1 MKNKKLLTTTALTT
15 VLALTGVTSKLY
27 AQSKSFSG
35 PYISIGVTNQNS
47 DTKITNDETPAAPTA
62 QVYTSSVALDTAW
75 VGFNSSATTII
86 SRAANSLTK
95 KNDNEFIGT
104 ASLGFMLPVD
114 NNFLIGI
121 QGSYIPSGGA
131 KSYTNSYTQSTVA
144 NSGAGTND
152 GSSFTVSAA
161 TGTQSVKLTDKE
173 SWSISLLPS
182 YAVNNDLMLFGK
194 VGYVNFK
201 QTANVS
207 YSLDTASNIQKTN
220 KLDGYVLGI
229 GARYN
234 LDKNLFLSFNF
245 DASKFDKYT
254 ISQTDTATPSYN
266 TTGPDTSVQRLST
279 TIDNDYMYNT
289 TVSIGYKF

>member
-15 VLALTGVTSKLY
+15 IIALTGVTSKLY
-27 AQSKSFSG
+27 AQSKNFSG
-35 PYISIGVTNQNS
+35 PYISIGATNQNS
-47 DTKITNDETPAAPTA
+47 DAKISNNATPAAPA
-62 QVYTSSVALDTAW
+62 AGVYTSSVALDAAFI
-75 VGFNSSATTII
+75 GFNSSATTII

-95 KNDNEFIGT
+95 DNNEFIGT
-104 ASLGFMLPVD
+104 ANIGFMLPVD
-114 NNFLIGI
+114 NNFLVGI
-121 QGSYIPSGGA
+121 QGSYIPSGGD
-131 KSYTNSYTQSTVA
+131 KSYSNSYTRSTVVS
-144 NSGAGTND
+144 SGAGTAGN
-152 GSSFTVSAA
+152 SSFTISAA

-207 YSLDTASNIQKTN
+207 YSLNAASNIQRTN
-220 KLDGYVLGI
+220 KLDGYVLGV

-266 TTGPDTSVQRLST
+266 TTGPNTSVQRLST

-289 TVSIGYKF
+289 TISIGYKF

>member
-15 VLALTGVTSKLY
+15 IIALTGVTSKLY
-27 AQSKSFSG
+27 AQSKNFSG
-35 PYISIGVTNQNS
+35 PYISIGATNQNS
-47 DTKITNDETPAAPTA
+47 DSTISNNRPAADPAAAT
-62 QVYTSSVALDTAW
+62 YTSSITLDAAF

-86 SRAANSLTK
+86 SRAANSLNK
-95 KNDNEFIGT
+95 GDNDFLGT
-104 ASLGFMLPVD
+104 ASIGFMLPVD

-121 QGSYIPSGGA
+121 QGSYIPEGGVRT
-131 KSYTNSYTQSTVA
+131 YDNSYTQSTA
-144 NSGAGTND
+144 AAAGV
-152 GSSFTVSAA
+152 SSFTITAA

-182 YAVNNDLMLFGK
+182 VAVNNDLMLFGK

-207 YSLDTASNIQKTN
+207 YSLDAASNIQRTN
-220 KLDGYVLGI
+220 KLDGYVLGV

-254 ISQTDTATPSYN
+254 ISQTDTSTFNIGTLAPN
-266 TTGPDTSVQRLST
+266 TAAHTLST
-279 TIDNDYMYNT
+279 VIDNDYIYNT
-289 TVSIGYKF
+289 TLSIGYKF

>member
-47 DTKITNDETPAAPTA
+47 DTKITNGTAATPTA
-62 QVYTSSVALDTAW
+62 GIYSSSTAIDAAF
-75 VGFNSSATTII
+75 VGFNSTATTII
-86 SRAANSLTK
+86 SRAANSLAK
-95 KNDNEFIGT
+95 DNNQFIGT
-104 ASLGFMLPVD
+104 AIIGFMLPVD

-121 QGSYIPSGGA
+121 QGSYIPSGGD
-131 KSYTNSYTQSTVA
+131 KSYSNSYTQSTVA
-144 NSGAGTND
+144 SSGAGNA
-152 GSSFTVSAA
+152 GNSSFTISAA

-182 YAVNNDLMLFGK
+182 IAVNNDLMLFGK

-207 YSLDTASNIQKTN
+207 YSLNTASNIQRTN
-220 KLDGYVLGI
+220 KLDGYVLGV

-234 LDKNLFLSFNF
+234 LDKNLFISFNF
-245 DASKFDKYT
+245 DASKFDKYN
-254 ISQTDTATPSYN
+254 ISQVDTALAAY
-266 TTGPDTSVQRLST
+266 DTDSPNRTVNRLTT

>member
-47 DTKITNDETPAAPTA
+47 DTKITNDTAATPTA
-62 QVYTSSVALDTAW
+62 GIYSSSTAIDAAF
-75 VGFNSSATTII
+75 VGFNSTATTII
-86 SRAANSLTK
+86 SRAANSLSK
-95 KNDNEFIGT
+95 DNNEFIGT
-104 ASLGFMLPVD
+104 ASIGFMLPVD

-121 QGSYIPSGGA
+121 QGSYIPSGGD
-131 KSYTNSYTQSTVA
+131 KSYSNSYTQSTVA
-144 NSGAGTND
+144 SSGAGTAGN
-152 GSSFTVSAA
+152 SSFTISAA

-220 KLDGYVLGI
+220 KLDGYVLGV

-234 LDKNLFLSFNF
+234 LDKNLFLSLNF

-254 ISQTDTATPSYN
+254 VRQTDTATASYGTDAPSTASN
-266 TTGPDTSVQRLST
+266 RLST